1 MSPATDRLYRV
12 NSVPEDF
19 DFNERVVEV
28 FDDMLDRSIPFYQE
42 VIKATALLLSLHLE
56 KGDTVC
62 DLGCATGTPL
72 LEFTRLLKDENFR
85 FTGIDSSPAMIEK
98 ARLKTELYSQEESI
112 SYYQADI
119 TKLDMPQT
127 GAFILNY
134 TLQFIRPLQRQ
145 ALIKRLY
152 ENLKPG
158 GLLILSE
165 KTICSDK
172 RLNRSFIDIY
182 HRFKRERGY
191 SELEISRKRE
201 ALENILVPFTVKENR
216 TLLHNT
222 GFDPVTPFF
231 QWFNFSSFVAIK
243 PG

>member
-1 MSPATDRLYRV
+1 MSSDTDRLYRAD
-12 NSVPEDF
+12 SVPEDF

-28 FDDMLDRSIPFYQE
+28 FDDMLDRSIPFYHE
-42 VIKATALLLSLHLE
+42 VINATAKLLSCYL
-56 KGDTVC
+56 KPGDTIC

-72 LEFTRLLKDENFR
+72 LEFARLLKKENFQ
-85 FTGIDSSPAMIEK
+85 FIGIDSSPAMIEK
-98 ARLKTELYSQEESI
+98 AKLKTELYSQEESI
-112 SYYQADI
+112 SYFQEDI
-119 TKLDMPQT
+119 TKLDRPET

-145 ALIKRLY
+145 ALVNRLY
-152 ENLKPG
+152 ENLRPG

-201 ALENILVPFTVKENR
+201 ALENILVPFTIAENR
-216 TLLHNT
+216 RLLRNS
-222 GFDPVTPFF
+222 GFETVTPFF

>member
-182 HRFKRERGY
+182 HRFKRERVY

>member
-1 MSPATDRLYRV
+1 MSSTTDRLYRV
-12 NSVPEDF
+12 DSVPEDF

-28 FDDMLDRSIPFYQE
+28 FDDMLDRSIPFYHE
-42 VIKATALLLSLHLE
+42 VIKATAELLSLYLIT
-56 KGDTVC
+56 GDTIC
-62 DLGCATGTPL
+62 DHGCATGTPL
-72 LEFTRLLKDENFR
+72 LEFARLLRNEKFH
-85 FTGIDSSPAMIEK
+85 FIGIDSSPAMLDK
-98 ARLKTELYSQEESI
+98 ARLKTELYCQEESI
-112 SYYQADI
+112 SYSQEDI
-119 TKLDMPQT
+119 TQLARPET

-145 ALIKRLY
+145 ALVNRLY
-152 ENLKPG
+152 ENLRPG

-172 RLNRSFIDIY
+172 RLNRSFIDTY
-182 HRFKRERGY
+182 HRFKHERGY

-201 ALENILVPFTVKENR
+201 ALENILVPFTIEENR
-216 TLLHNT
+216 KLLSDT
-222 GFDPVTPFF
+222 GFETVSAFF

>member
-1 MSPATDRLYRV
+1 LA
-12 NSVPEDF
+12 F
-19 DFNERVVEV
+19 
-28 FDDMLDRSIPFYQE
+28 
-42 VIKATALLLSLHLE
+42 A
-56 KGDTVC
+56 
-62 DLGCATGTPL
+62 
-72 LEFTRLLKDENFR
+72 RLLRNENFH
-85 FTGIDSSPAMIEK
+85 FIGIDSSPAMLDK

-112 SYYQADI
+112 SYFQEDI
-119 TKLDMPQT
+119 TQLARPET

-145 ALIKRLY
+145 ALVNRLY
-152 ENLKPG
+152 ENLRPG

-201 ALENILVPFTVKENR
+201 ALENILVPFTIEENR
-216 TLLHNT
+216 KLLSVT
-222 GFDPVTPFF
+222 GFETVTPFF